1 VIPTSFD
8 RSFIP
13 YVVGTDA
20 EFDKILPF
28 NEIQEGPVPWVSG
41 AAPARDFSNDAHDP
55 GGATEE
61 RHHPERIQS

>member
-41 AAPARDFSNDAHDP
+41 KRFF
-55 GGATEE
+55 E
-61 RHHPERIQS
+61 